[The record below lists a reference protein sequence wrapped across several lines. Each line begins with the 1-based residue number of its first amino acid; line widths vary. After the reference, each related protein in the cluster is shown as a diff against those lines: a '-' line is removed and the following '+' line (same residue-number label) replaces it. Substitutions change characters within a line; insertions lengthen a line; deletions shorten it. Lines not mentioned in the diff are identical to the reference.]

1 MSMYA
6 LKKTFNSISCVKW
19 FWLTCCR
26 DLFHLSSSAMICT
39 ILGNASS
46 AALALQK
53 ARRVLRAMMS
63 MAVQAYSRMA
73 YLTYN
78 NSRPQSNARQMTGL
92 IILAILTCWL
102 NWIVCGLNWTGRY
115 FFRFLVYDDY
125 FPMLLNLLVYL
136 LMFYD
141 YLLQLLEKETLVGVL
156 WIFTS
161 ASR

>member
-6 LKKTFNSISCVKW
+6 LKKSFNSISCVKW

-92 IILAILTCWL
+92 IILAIFTCSL
-102 NWIVCGLNWTGRY
+102 NWIGTF